1 MVAVEWYEGGET
13 KGKELECDVILQ
25 LNPELRKPLSSRS
38 VNSRSA
44 AVKERS
50 ASASSRK
57 GDRRTICT
65 PAKVWFWG
73 HAHTRL
79 HPSPAHHNVRHSSC
93 KISVAS
99 TVNRAR
105 PCPLDYPVLDTVQ
118 VMQPIHTLE
127 LYTLPIFLARS
138 GARGAA
144 GSGPTHSQTAP
155 EQKWLA

>member
-1 MVAVEWYEGGET
+1 MVKLGMNVNIQRSDGTVHCSLQSACKMCIPWYKCGGFTLVRTRPAGRVHLAAITSIDLERKVVAVEWYEGGET

-79 HPSPAHHNVRHSSC
+79 HPSPCSS
-93 KISVAS
+93 
-99 TVNRAR
+99 
-105 PCPLDYPVLDTVQ
+105 
-118 VMQPIHTLE
+118 
-127 LYTLPIFLARS
+127 
-138 GARGAA
+138 
-144 GSGPTHSQTAP
+144 
-155 EQKWLA
+155 